1 MHGVVQASIY
11 SADYRR
17 LDALYVSDGVQ
28 VGIGQSAPL
37 DRIVTSRALLIASE
51 SDRLRLMMS
60 SPGPTPPNDVVTWF
74 RDHRCSS
81 ALSGLPHLTL
91 GLPAVPRCPLLHPR
105 IPLMVVYPASWS
117 ICIIGPAW
125 SLIVLYFAPALA
137 LWRIGTPVDSQLAL
151 WFYYIGPAPSL
162 YLPAPSGCL
171 PNAPS
176 ALRDLIRALCNHS
189 RYSEP
194 FACLRLRFC
203 DFGPALCLCQFID
216 PARIPTLA
224 PRYTDGTP
232 RAHPSSVQPSP
243 VFRALRLLAT
253 SSLCLRHR
261 FSARFHPASPPDP
274 CALVRSTIGPLVWLF
289 GSFLD

>member
-1 MHGVVQASIY
+1 MDTISAVLDKRASDKVCFMFENKR
-11 SADYRR
+11 STNMLTPGMA
-17 LDALYVSDGVQ
+17 
-28 VGIGQSAPL
+28 
-37 DRIVTSRALLIASE
+37 VTTRALLIASE
-51 SDRLRLMMS
+51 SDRRNQMMS
-60 SPGPTPPNDVVTWF
+60 STGPTQPDDVITWY
-74 RDHRCSS
+74 RCST

-91 GLPAVPRCPLLHPR
+91 GPPAVPRRALLHPR
-105 IPLMVVYPASWS
+105 TPLMVIYPASWS

-125 SLIVLYFAPALA
+125 SLIALYFTPALA
-137 LWRIGTPVDSQLAL
+137 LRRIGTPT
-151 WFYYIGPAPSL
+151 
-162 YLPAPSGCL
+162 LPAPSGCL

-176 ALRDLIRALCNHS
+176 ALRDLIRALCNYS

-232 RAHPSSVQPSP
+232 RAHPNSVQPSS

-253 SSLCLRHR
+253 SSLCLRHW

-274 CALVRSTIGPLVWLF
+274 CALVRSTIGPLVWL
-289 GSFLD
+289 SETFLD

>member
-1 MHGVVQASIY
+1 MPPT
-11 SADYRR
+11 
-17 LDALYVSDGVQ
+17 
-28 VGIGQSAPL
+28 APSHPCGYA
-37 DRIVTSRALLIASE
+37 RTPEPLIHSQ
-51 SDRLRLMMS
+51 
-60 SPGPTPPNDVVTWF
+60 
-74 RDHRCSS
+74 
-81 ALSGLPHLTL
+81 
-91 GLPAVPRCPLLHPR
+91 
-105 IPLMVVYPASWS
+105 LMVVYPASWS

-125 SLIVLYFAPALA
+125 SLIALYFTPALA
-137 LWRIGTPVDSQLAL
+137 LRRIGTP
-151 WFYYIGPAPSL
+151 I
-162 YLPAPSGCL
+162 LPAPSGCL

-194 FACLRLRFC
+194 FACLRLRFR

-224 PRYTDGTP
+224 PRYIDGTP
-232 RAHPSSVQPSP
+232 RAHPSSVQPSS

-274 CALVRSTIGPLVWLF
+274 CALVRSTIGPLVWL
-289 GSFLD
+289 SETFLD